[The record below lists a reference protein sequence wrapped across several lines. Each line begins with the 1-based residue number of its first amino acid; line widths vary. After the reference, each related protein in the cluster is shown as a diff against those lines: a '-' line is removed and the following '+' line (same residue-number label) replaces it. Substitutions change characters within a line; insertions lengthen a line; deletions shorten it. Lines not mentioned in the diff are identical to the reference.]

1 MHAVVV
7 ADGRVPDRAALDAA
21 WPGWASD
28 VGLVVAADGGAR
40 GAEGL
45 GLGLDLVVG
54 DGDSLAVADLE
65 RLVALGVRVE
75 RSPTDKDETDT
86 ELALLAALRSGADR
100 LTLLGA
106 LGGPRLDHEL
116 ANLWLLAHPAL
127 GAVPVTV
134 LDEAVRVR
142 LLQAPDPAGR
152 PVRLDL
158 SGPPGALVSLLPF
171 GGDALGITTEGLRYP
186 LRDEPLR
193 LGPARGISNV
203 RLGSSAA
210 VVLRS
215 GRLLVVE
222 GPGTLRGR

>member
-21 WPGWASD
+21 WPGWAAE

-40 GAEGL
+40 AAEGL
-45 GLGLDLVVG
+45 GLGLDLIVG
-54 DGDSLAVADLE
+54 DGDSLADADLE
-65 RLVALGVRVE
+65 QLVARGVRIE

-86 ELALLAALRSGADR
+86 ELALLAALRAGADR

-134 LDEAVRVR
+134 LDEAARIR

-203 RLGSSAA
+203 RLDATA
-210 VVLRS
+210 RVVLRA
-215 GRLLVVE
+215 GRLLVIE